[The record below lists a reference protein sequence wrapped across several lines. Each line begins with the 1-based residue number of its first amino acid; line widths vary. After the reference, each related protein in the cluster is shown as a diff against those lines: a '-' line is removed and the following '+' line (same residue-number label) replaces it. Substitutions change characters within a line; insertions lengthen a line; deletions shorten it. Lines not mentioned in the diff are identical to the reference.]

1 LPDSRLGIRTAP
13 LLLLSR
19 SDVRADVRLDA
30 EQTADAERT
39 LEKLYLQ
46 AEALKGKSGREA
58 LTGRRAI
65 DQEME
70 HWLRNRLSEPQQKRL
85 LEIDL
90 QWEGPSALISRPV
103 LGDHLRL
110 TPEQRTRLGEAV
122 AECNRRRQE
131 GTHWLECE
139 RTLFQQT
146 RDLLTPEQL
155 RSWKAMLGPPFQRQV
170 AATPE
175 TTKR

>member
-1 LPDSRLGIRTAP
+1 

-19 SDVRADVRLDA
+19 SDVRADVGLDA

-46 AEALKGKSGREA
+46 AEALKGKSGTEA
-58 LTGRRAI
+58 VAGRRAI
-65 DQEME
+65 DQAME
-70 HWLRNRLSEPQQKRL
+70 QWLRNRLSEPQQKRL

-103 LGDHLRL
+103 LADHLRL
-110 TPEQRTRLGEAV
+110 TPEQRTRLSAAV
-122 AECNRRRQE
+122 AECNRRRQG

-146 RDLLTPEQL
+146 RELLTPEQL
-155 RSWKAMLGPPFQRQV
+155 GSWKAMLGPPFQRQL

-175 TTKR
+175 PPRR